1 MGKKTPTT
9 RAIRVLR
16 SAGADFTPHPYTYVH
31 GGGARGAAET
41 LGIDPHCTVKTL
53 VMETPDKKPLLV
65 LMHGSDTVSTRSL
78 ARVLGRKSVS
88 PCSQAT
94 AERHT
99 GYQTGGISPFG
110 TRKPLPVVAQQSIFA
125 LERIWINGGRRGLL
139 VSMSPTVITQ
149 ILSPQVAEVR
159 QARQ

>member
-1 MGKKTPTT
+1 MGKKVSTT

-16 SAGADFTPHPYTYVH
+16 GAGADFTPHLYTYVH
-31 GGGARGAAET
+31 GGGAQGAAET
-41 LGIDPHCTVKTL
+41 LGIPPHSTVKTL
-53 VMETPDKKPLLV
+53 VMEMPDKKPVLV
-65 LMHGSDTVSTRSL
+65 LMHGSDTVSTRAL
-78 ARVLGRKSVS
+78 ARALGTKSVS
-88 PCSQAT
+88 PCAPAT

-110 TRKPLPVVAQQSIFA
+110 TRKKLPVVAQQSIFT

-139 VSMSPTVITQ
+139 VSMAPAVIID

-159 QARQ
+159 QARS